1 MFAELLCFCQSVKTC
16 TYCWSST
23 NNSNIF
29 IFTRWFI
36 AMIINL
42 CGRVWW
48 NFEWPFCCCCSSWT
62 SLNLI
67 VLIIDNKLKNL
78 GHSNKNFTGEVEKYM
93 WTRSYL
99 MKHKKNISLENNIKK
114 RIYIWVSYKLTKNVD
129 NKYLVMSPSVSI
141 LKHQF

>member
-1 MFAELLCFCQSVKTC
+1 MKTC
-16 TYCWSST
+16 TYFWSST
-23 NNSNIF
+23 NNSIIF

-36 AMIINL
+36 AVIINL

-48 NFEWPFCCCCSSWT
+48 TFEWPFCFCCCSWT
-62 SLNLI
+62 PLNLI

-78 GHSNKNFTGEVEKYM
+78 GHSNKNFAGAVEKYM